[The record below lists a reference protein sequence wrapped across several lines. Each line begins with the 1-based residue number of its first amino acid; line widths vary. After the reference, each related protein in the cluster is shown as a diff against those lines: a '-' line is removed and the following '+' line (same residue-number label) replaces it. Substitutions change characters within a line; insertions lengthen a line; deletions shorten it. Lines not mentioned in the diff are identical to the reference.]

1 MNHWPENHSPDSV
14 AAASP
19 AGGTAAEAPSHAGSG
34 QASAPLSRRAR
45 LGLVA
50 GWGLALVAIVA
61 VALMGR
67 SQLQLREQMAQ
78 NLARLGSQT
87 RDLSL
92 QLQLATQQ
100 GEQMRAR
107 AALLEEKVAAFDA
120 RRSQADAVLQT
131 LANSQQ
137 SIMLADMR
145 ASLQTAQQQAQLT
158 GNVQPLLLTRAE
170 AEQRLVTQRQ
180 PRLVAAH
187 QAVVQDLAKLRST
200 PALDVTQV
208 LADLDHLL
216 QRVDAL
222 PLQGNAIPSLQAAPT
237 SKKPVALE
245 PQSRWL
251 RLWQSVKESMMQ
263 LVRVRTVSSTSA
275 ALIAPEQTVYV
286 REHLRQRLLNARMAL
301 LVRQSDAARR
311 DLDAA
316 ATLLDQYFD
325 GQTPAVQSAQQT
337 LQQVAQQARMSEPPG
352 IARALQALAAAEEHT
367 AAAAIPA
374 APASAA
380 SH

>member
-1 MNHWPENHSPDSV
+1 M
-14 AAASP
+14 
-19 AGGTAAEAPSHAGSG
+19 
-34 QASAPLSRRAR
+34 QLSRRAR

-158 GNVQPLLLTRAE
+158 GNVQPLLLTLAE
-170 AEQRLVTQRQ
+170 AEQRLATQRQ

-187 QAVVQDLAKLRST
+187 QAVVQDLVKLRST

-222 PLQGNAIPSLQAAPT
+222 PLQGNVIPSLRATPT

-263 LVRVRTVSSTSA
+263 LVRVRTISSTSA

-301 LVRQSDAARR
+301 LVRQTDAAQR

-316 ATLLDQYFD
+316 AAVLDQYFD

-337 LQQVAQQARMSEPPG
+337 LQQVQQQTRVSEPPG

>member
-1 MNHWPENHSPDSV
+1 MNHWPDNHSPDSV
-14 AAASP
+14 AGAQP
-19 AGGTAAEAPSHAGSG
+19 AGGAAAEEQSHAGSG

-45 LGLVA
+45 LGLVV
-50 GWGLALVAIVA
+50 GWGLALVALVA

-100 GEQMRAR
+100 SEQMRVR

-145 ASLQTAQQQAQLT
+145 TSLQTAQQQAQLT
-158 GNVQPLLLTRAE
+158 GNVQPLLLTLAE
-170 AEQRLVTQRQ
+170 AEQRLATQRQ

>member
-158 GNVQPLLLTRAE
+158 GNVQPLLLTLAE

-222 PLQGNAIPSLQAAPT
+222 PLQGNVIPSLQATPT

-301 LVRQSDAARR
+301 LVRQTDAARR

-316 ATLLDQYFD
+316 AALLDQYFD
-325 GQTPAVQSAQQT
+325 GQSPTVQSAQQT
-337 LQQVAQQARMSEPPG
+337 LQQVQQQTRVSEPPG